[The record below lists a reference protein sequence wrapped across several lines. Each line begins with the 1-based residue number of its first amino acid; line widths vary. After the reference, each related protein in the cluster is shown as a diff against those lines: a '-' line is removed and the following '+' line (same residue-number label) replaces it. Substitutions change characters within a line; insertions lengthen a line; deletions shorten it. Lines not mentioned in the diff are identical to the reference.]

1 MSLVKTATATWD
13 GDLSFDGLSASGH
26 AVRMDGKG
34 NVTGPSPMELILV
47 GLAGCT
53 GMDVIDILR
62 KKRQAVAG
70 LVVNVRGTQSDEHP
84 KVYTHIEIE
93 YVVSGRD
100 IDARAVDRAI
110 SLSQSKYCPVS
121 AMLGKGA
128 TIQCTYRIETGQ
140 SQAESAPA

>member
-1 MSLVKTATATWD
+1 MSLVKTAIATWD
-13 GDLSFDGLSASGH
+13 GNLCFNTTCGSGH
-26 AVRMDGKG
+26 TVRMDGKG
-34 NVTGPSPMELILV
+34 NITGFSPMELILV

-62 KKRQAVAG
+62 KKRQDVAN

-100 IDARAVDRAI
+100 IDPHAVDRAI
-110 SLSQSKYCPVS
+110 SLSQTKYCPAS

-128 TIQCTYRIETGQ
+128 TIQCSYRIETGQ
-140 SQAESAPA
+140 SQTESAPA